1 MNVLVL
7 GSGGREHALCW
18 KIATSTLVE
27 RVFAVPGNPGIAG
40 ELKCTT
46 VALSPTDGPA
56 LVELCRRE
64 RVELVVIGPEQPLV
78 EGVANWLRA
87 EGIRVVGPNADGA
100 QLEGSKSYCKQL
112 FVDAGIP
119 TAQYARVS
127 SSEEVNR
134 FVDSFTGK
142 ALVVKADGLAAGK
155 GVIVCDSAES
165 ARVEAI
171 RMLEERPFGDACTS
185 VVLEER
191 LEGIEVSYMVLTDG
205 WRFAALP
212 TSQDHK
218 RLLTGDLGPNTG
230 GMGAFSPATFL
241 SEADIAGLEAMVIE
255 PTLVEL
261 RRRGIDYRG
270 FLYAG
275 VMLTER
281 GPMVLEYNCRLGDPE
296 TQVLMMAIEGDIV
309 PALLAAATG
318 ELTPG
323 RFPVRGGAAVVVL
336 AAEGYPETPVKGAAI
351 EGLSVAAGLTGVKVF
366 HAGTQETDGKVVV
379 SGGRVLGVAA
389 AGPSPNDAV
398 ALAYGGVS
406 AIRWRGMQYR
416 SDIGKSIV

>member
-18 KIATSTLVE
+18 KIATSALVE
-27 RVFAVPGNPGIAG
+27 RVFAVPGNPGIAK
-40 ELKCTT
+40 EPKCT
-46 VALSPTDGPA
+46 VLALSPTDGPG
-56 LVELCRRE
+56 LVLMCRRE
-64 RVELVVIGPEQPLV
+64 GVSLVVIGPEQPLV
-78 EGVANWLRA
+78 EGVADVLRA
-87 EGIRVVGPNADGA
+87 HGLAVVGPGADGA
-100 QLEGSKSYCKQL
+100 QLEGSKSFCKQV

-119 TAQYARVS
+119 TAAYARVT
-127 SSEEVNR
+127 SSEDVNR
-134 FVDSFTGK
+134 FVDAFTGK

-155 GVIVCDSAES
+155 GVIVCDSAEE
-165 ARVEAI
+165 ARTEAI
-171 RMLEERPFGDACTS
+171 RMLEQRPFGDACAS

-205 WRFAALP
+205 WRFMALP

-241 SEADIAGLEAMVIE
+241 SDGDVAQLEAMVIE

-261 RRRGIDYRG
+261 RRRGIEYRG

-309 PALLAAATG
+309 PSLCAAAAG
-318 ELTPG
+318 ALQSG
-323 RFPVRGGAAVVVL
+323 RFAVRGGAAVVVL
-336 AAEGYPETPVKGAAI
+336 AAEGYPESPVKGAVIA
-351 EGLSVAAGLTGVKVF
+351 GLDVAAATAGVKVF
-366 HAGTQETDGKVVV
+366 HAGTRSVASDTVVH
-379 SGGRVLGVAA
+379 GGRVLGVAA
-389 AGPSPNDAV
+389 AGASPNEAV
-398 ALAYGGVS
+398 ALAYDGVA
-406 AIRWRGMQYR
+406 AIRWHGMQYR
-416 SDIGKSIV
+416 ADIGKSIA

>member
-1 MNVLVL
+1 MKVLVL

-27 RVFAVPGNPGIAG
+27 RVFAVPGNPGIAT
-40 ELKCTT
+40 EPKCTT
-46 VALSPTDGPA
+46 LALSPTDGPS
-56 LVELCRRE
+56 LVSLCRRE
-64 RVELVVIGPEQPLV
+64 GVDLVVIGPEQPLV
-78 EGVANWLRA
+78 EGVADVLRA
-87 EGIRVVGPNADGA
+87 EGIAVVGPGADGA
-100 QLEGSKSYCKQL
+100 QLEGSKSFCKQV

-119 TAQYARVS
+119 TAAYARVT

-155 GVIVCDSAES
+155 GVIVCDSAEE
-165 ARVEAI
+165 ARTEAI
-171 RMLEERPFGDACTS
+171 RMLEQRPFGDACAS

-205 WRFAALP
+205 WRFMALP

-241 SEADIAGLEAMVIE
+241 SDDDVAQLEAMVIE

-309 PALLAAATG
+309 PSLVAAAG
-318 ELTPG
+318 GALPSG
-323 RFPVRGGAAVVVL
+323 RFALRGGAAVVVL
-336 AAEGYPETPVKGAAI
+336 AAEGYPESPAKGAVIA
-351 EGLSVAAGLTGVKVF
+351 GLDVAAARAGVKVF
-366 HAGTQETDGKVVV
+366 HAGTRSIAGDTVVH
-379 SGGRVLGVAA
+379 GGRVLGVAA
-389 AGPSPNDAV
+389 AGASPNDAV
-398 ALAYGGVS
+398 ALAYEGVA
-406 AIRWRGMQYR
+406 AIRWDGMQYR
-416 SDIGKSIV
+416 ADIGKSIV

>member
-27 RVFAVPGNPGIAG
+27 RVFAVPGNPGIAV
-40 ELKCTT
+40 EAKCTL
-46 VALSPTDGPA
+46 VPLSPTDGPG
-56 LVELCRRE
+56 LVDLCRRE
-64 RVELVVIGPEQPLV
+64 EISLVVIGPEQPLV
-78 EGVANWLRA
+78 EGVADVLRSA
-87 EGIRVVGPNADGA
+87 GIAVVGPGADGA
-100 QLEGSKSYCKQL
+100 QLEGSKSFCKQV

-119 TAQYARVS
+119 TAQYARVTTA
-127 SSEEVNR
+127 EEVNR
-134 FVDSFTGK
+134 FVDAFTGR

-155 GVIVCDSAES
+155 GVIVCDSAEE
-165 ARVEAI
+165 ARVAAI
-171 RMLEERPFGDACTS
+171 HMLETRPFGDASSCI
-185 VVLEER
+185 VLEER

-205 WRFAALP
+205 WRFAAFP

-218 RLLTGDLGPNTG
+218 RLFTGDLGPNTG

-241 SEADIAGLEAMVIE
+241 SEDDVALMESMVIE

-296 TQVLMMAIEGDIV
+296 TQVLMMAVEGDIV
-309 PALLAAATG
+309 PALVAAAQG
-318 ELTPG
+318 ELESG
-323 RFPVRGGAAVVVL
+323 RFPFRGGAAVVVM
-336 AAEGYPETPVKGAAI
+336 AAEGYPESPVKGAVI
-351 EGLSVAAGLTGVKVF
+351 DGLDHAARKEGVKVF
-366 HAGTQETDGKVVV
+366 HAGTREDHGSMVVN
-379 SGGRVLGVAA
+379 GGRVLGVAA
-389 AGPSPNDAV
+389 SATTPNEAV
-398 ALAYGGVS
+398 ALAYEGMS
-406 AIRWRGMQYR
+406 PIRWNGMQFR
-416 SDIGKSIV
+416 TDIGKSIV